1 MLSNNQKGSLKAAGS
16 AIVVLMLGAVI
27 FLLVAHEGIENQVA
41 ELEDEISDHKAIVTE
56 LESEVKG
63 VGEVNA
69 VQVADLKEK
78 ISGYQQQVARLET
91 TIEEVREGYLAAVI
105 ELESEMTQASEDNAA
120 KIAELKAYSEQIWS
134 TEIEPLKNRL
144 AELETKPQTLNVAY
158 LRIEETLT
166 VFTDAVRDL
175 RQRAADKQEE
185 IVKLRQNYLV
195 DTGSKDDYQEEL
207 RQLQLE
213 LLRAQLYMDIG
224 IINRIL
230 QSSEFSDVRSELER
244 LKEELQPLLGELHS
258 LLESMRIGGVDPQE
272 LEPRYTQ
279 ANDAFTQI
287 DQLLTQVATTKIMEV
302 ANTIAVDN
310 DYDLVLRS
318 KDVIIYGNTAR
329 LTDISDVVKTE
340 IAK

>member
-1 MLSNNQKGSLKAAGS
+1 VASLETKLEEVREDYLAA
-16 AIVVLMLGAVI
+16 
-27 FLLVAHEGIENQVA
+27 VAG
-41 ELEDEISDHKAIVTE
+41 
-56 LESEVKG
+56 LESEVKR
-63 VGEVNA
+63 VNEDNA
-69 VQVADLKEK
+69 AQVADLQEK
-78 ISGYQQQVARLET
+78 ISGYQQHVVRLET
-91 TIEEVREGYLAAVI
+91 TIEVVREGYLAAVT
-105 ELESEMTQASEDNAA
+105 ELESKMTQTSEDNAT
-120 KIAELKAYSEQIWS
+120 KIAELKAYSEQIWN

-144 AELETKPQTLNVAY
+144 ADLEAKPHTLNVAY
-158 LRIEETLT
+158 LRMEEALT

-185 IVKLRQNYLV
+185 IVKLKQKYLAG
-195 DTGSKDDYQEEL
+195 TGSKDDYQKEL

-224 IINRIL
+224 TINRIL
-230 QSSEFSDVRSELER
+230 QSSEFSDVHSDLER
-244 LKEELQPLLGELHS
+244 LKKELQPLLGELHS
-258 LLESMRIGGVDPQE
+258 LLESIRIGGVDPQE

-287 DQLLTQVATTKIMEV
+287 DQLLIQVATTKIMEV

-318 KDVIIYGNTAR
+318 QDVIIYGNPAR
-329 LTDISDVVKTE
+329 LTDISDVVKTV